1 MVSFPDAERI
11 WTRVTV
17 ATPAVAAD
25 AVAAIIGGFCANGV
39 EVADGDEPV
48 RISGYLSPVV
58 PGNTPEDAVATV
70 RNALATIPDELLPT
84 ALLVTAEA
92 VPERDW
98 IAVFRAHCRPM
109 REGRI
114 VIKPTWEPWPSPDLA
129 PLPDDL
135 VITLDPGMAFG
146 SGDHAT
152 TRACLAALQ
161 VVLVPGERVL
171 DYGCGSGILSIAA
184 RLLGADEALAL
195 DFDPMAVEVSR
206 ANLEQNLISDGVRVV
221 QADTLAGLPRAWDV
235 ILANISAPIVCRESA
250 NARALLRPGGHFV
263 CAGIPD
269 GREAEVELA
278 IADAGLELIEHAV
291 SGEWHSFIAR
301 APEEEASS

>member
-1 MVSFPDAERI
+1 MSFPDAERI
-11 WTRVTV
+11 WTRVTIT
-17 ATPAVAAD
+17 TPIVAAD
-25 AVAAIIGGFCANGV
+25 AVAEILGGFCGNGV
-39 EVADGDEPV
+39 EVEDRDEPA
-48 RISGYLSPVV
+48 RISGYLSPIVL
-58 PGNTPEDAVATV
+58 GNTPEDALETV
-70 RNALATIPDELLPT
+70 RNALTTIPPDLLPT
-84 ALLVTAEA
+84 PLRVTAEA

-114 VIKPTWEPWPSPDLA
+114 VIKPTWEPWPSPNLP

-161 VVLVPGERVL
+161 MLLVPGERVL
-171 DYGCGSGILSIAA
+171 DYGSGSGILSIAA
-184 RLLGADEALAL
+184 RLLNAAEVLAL
-195 DFDPMAVEVSR
+195 DYDPVAVEVAR
-206 ANLEQNLISDGVRVV
+206 ANLEMNGIFDRVHV
-221 QADTLAGLPRAWDV
+221 AQADTLGGLASSWDI

-263 CAGIPD
+263 SAGIPD

-278 IADAGLELIEHAV
+278 IADAGFDLIEHAV
-291 SGEWHSFIAR
+291 AGEWHSFIAH
-301 APEEEASS
+301 APGEGAAT